1 MITIAIANQKG
12 GVGKTTVAINLSAS
26 LAREGRRV
34 LLVDLD
40 PQSHCAVGLAVP
52 DDQIDLSVGD
62 CLISQR
68 TTERLDLSRITWE
81 IAPNLNLVPSKAD
94 LADME
99 ADLEPSDETGN
110 PLTMMVERESDRY
123 DYVIVDCP
131 PHLGSLMRN
140 ALRAADTVI
149 IPVEPGYFSLHGLT
163 RQIQTLESLAEQTGR
178 SPTIRVLPNQYDVRT
193 KMARE
198 ILCEL
203 RKRFDNLVFKTV
215 LNYNTKLKEGTSYGQ
230 PITEFA
236 PTSMGGKDFQKL
248 AREVI
253 SSERPAMPSIALLE
267 NAERMAAEAERML
280 ATSSTLIGSNG
291 RPTSESP
298 PPPPLSDHQQV
309 DKRLEKIYGV
319 MQTPEGVVFRTRQ
332 PGARRVELAGD
343 FNNWM
348 PHTTPYRQ
356 TGTDG
361 EFEVLL
367 RLSPGQYRYRMVVDG
382 RWSHDQSNP
391 RTEQNEYGE
400 VNSIADV
407 CPSPPPVGTSP
418 ELAAA
423 GSARI

>member
-1 MITIAIANQKG
+1 MRTIAIANQKG

-68 TTERLDLSRITWE
+68 TTDRLDLSRISWE

-94 LADME
+94 LADLE
-99 ADLEPSDETGN
+99 ADLEPSEETGN
-110 PLTMMVERESDRY
+110 PLSMMLERESDRY

-140 ALRAADTVI
+140 ALQAADTVI
-149 IPVEPGYFSLHGLT
+149 IPVETGYFSLHGLT
-163 RQIQTLESLAEQTGR
+163 RQIQTLEGLAEQTGR

-203 RKRFDNLVFKTV
+203 RKRFDGLVCETV
-215 LNYNTKLKEGTSYGQ
+215 VNYNTKLKEGTSYGQ

-253 SSERPAMPSIALLE
+253 ASERPAMPSIALLE

-291 RPTSESP
+291 RPTSEAVPSP
-298 PPPPLSDHQQV
+298 SDHQQV
-309 DKRLEKIYGV
+309 DKRLERIYGV
-319 MQTPEGVVFRTRQ
+319 MQTPEGVIFRTRQ

-356 TGTDG
+356 TGTEG

-382 RWSHDQSNP
+382 RWSHDLSNP

-407 CPSPPPVGTSP
+407 CLSPPPVDVTP
-418 ELAAA
+418 ALA
-423 GSARI
+423 SEESTRV

>member
-1 MITIAIANQKG
+1 MRTIAIANQKG

-68 TTERLDLSRITWE
+68 TTDRLDLSRISWE

-99 ADLEPSDETGN
+99 ADLEPSEETGN
-110 PLTMMVERESDRY
+110 PLSMMLAREADRY
-123 DYVIVDCP
+123 DYVVVDCP

-140 ALRAADTVI
+140 ALQAADTVI
-149 IPVEPGYFSLHGLT
+149 IPVETGYFSLHGLT
-163 RQIQTLESLAEQTGR
+163 RQIQTLEGLAEQTGR

-198 ILCEL
+198 ILSEL
-203 RKRFDNLVFKTV
+203 RKRFDGLVCETV
-215 LNYNTKLKEGTSYGQ
+215 VNYNTKLKEGTSYGQ

-253 SSERPAMPSIALLE
+253 ASERPAMPSIALLE

-280 ATSSTLIGSNG
+280 ATSSALIGSKD
-291 RPTSESP
+291 RPSSEVGP
-298 PPPPLSDHQQV
+298 PPSDHQQV
-309 DKRLEKIYGV
+309 DKRLERIYGV

-356 TGTDG
+356 AGTEG

-382 RWSHDQSNP
+382 RWSHDLSNP

-400 VNSIADV
+400 INSIADI
-407 CPSPPPVGTSP
+407 CPWPPQAVDAAPA
-418 ELAAA
+418 LAPSESGRA
-423 GSARI
+423 